1 MHTHVISIVNQK
13 GGTGKTTTCA
23 NLGAALAEMG
33 KRVLL
38 IDFDPQGNLS
48 FCFGLGILP
57 KGMTQVMLGEA
68 NLEEIL
74 QSAENLDIASCD
86 ISLADVEL
94 SLAGY
99 QDREQV
105 LTNVLHSLPSVY
117 DFVLIDCAPSLSLLT
132 VNALRAS
139 SGVLIPLQL
148 EVLSLQ
154 GLSLVTETIF
164 QIKETLNPTLKI
176 LGVLPVMVDV
186 RRKVT
191 FEVYDYMKSHFGLP
205 VFQQMVHVDVKA
217 VEAPSF
223 GQSVLAYAP
232 NSEVANEYRAVA
244 RELIGLR

>member
-13 GGTGKTTTCA
+13 GGTGKTTTCV

-33 KRVLL
+33 KKVLL

-57 KGMTQVMLGEA
+57 HGMTQVMLGETD
-68 NLEEIL
+68 LSSIIETSEKV
-74 QSAENLDIASCD
+74 DIASCD

-99 QDREQV
+99 EGRE
-105 LTNVLHSLPSVY
+105 LILDNVLKSLPSVY

-139 SGVLIPLQL
+139 NKVLIPLQL

-154 GLSLVTETIF
+154 GLSLITETIF
-164 QIKETLNPTLKI
+164 QIKETINPTLKI
-176 LGVLPVMVDV
+176 LGVLPVMVDI
-186 RRKVT
+186 RRKIT

-205 VFQQMVHVDVKA
+205 VFKQMVHVDVKA

-244 RELIGLR
+244 RELMGIH